1 MIFPG
6 AKFIYSFPINVPRA
20 EMFQDNISPPKKNDT
35 FSQWNFHKKSPLDPM
50 ILPGKLTRRPPHPYE
65 NPRWLAPSQ
74 HQPSAFA
81 DLDPS
86 PKLRWVL
93 DFPDALNHGTMG
105 FVGMGPILG

>member
-1 MIFPG
+1 MLPELKCFRTTSP
-6 AKFIYSFPINVPRA
+6 
-20 EMFQDNISPPKKNDT
+20 PPKKNDT